1 MRYLRRAYI
10 NKVLLVFC
18 LFVNSAALDGIKR
31 AVKRIIFVLRL
42 YVFGIKTIYQDK
54 SSAVNSIVSFFK
66 YADSRFKS
74 IFVIELYAQY
84 TLLKLTVVY
93 DADILDV
100 DAVEG

>member
-1 MRYLRRAYI
+1 M
-10 NKVLLVFC
+10 
-18 LFVNSAALDGIKR
+18 DDIKR
-31 AVKRIIFVLRL
+31 AVKRDLIRFLRL
-42 YVFGIKTIYQDK
+42 VVSGLKPYNRIK

-74 IFVIELYAQY
+74 IFIIELYAQY

-93 DADILDV
+93 DADILDA

>member
-1 MRYLRRAYI
+1 M
-10 NKVLLVFC
+10 
-18 LFVNSAALDGIKR
+18 
-31 AVKRIIFVLRL
+31 
-42 YVFGIKTIYQDK
+42 
-54 SSAVNSIVSFFK
+54 NSIVSFFK

-100 DAVEG
+100 DAVEGLKACKHCNTACLIGNIDKYLVEILADFGTGQCE